1 MSERVQIRRVY
12 EAPSP
17 GEGKRILVDRIWPRG
32 LTKEAAALDLWL
44 KEVAPSTA
52 LRKWYG
58 HEPDRWPEF
67 RRRYLE
73 ELAGHPAEVAE
84 LLRLAEKGPV
94 TLLYAAHDGA
104 QSNAEVLREYLLRHV
119 RKRS

>member
-12 EAPSP
+12 EAPSL

-67 RRRYLE
+67 RRRYVE

-94 TLLYAAHDGA
+94 TLLYAALDGA
-104 QSNAEVLREYLLRHV
+104 QSNAEVLREYLLRHT